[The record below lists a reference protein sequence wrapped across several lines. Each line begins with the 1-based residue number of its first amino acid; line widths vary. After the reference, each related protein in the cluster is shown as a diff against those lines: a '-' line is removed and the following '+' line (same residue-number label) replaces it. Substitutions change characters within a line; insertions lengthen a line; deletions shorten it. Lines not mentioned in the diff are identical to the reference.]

1 MNTIKRI
8 TMDLRGERIKLIS
21 GIAEGDSELRDIK
34 DLIRSEYQRRGYIPA
49 HLTSFDDE
57 YDKGSVYFGTY
68 VNGSLLAAA
77 RLVESER
84 LPTESLY
91 YKFDP
96 PESITNC
103 PRDRLREVSRLVALR
118 RPGDNPFPR
127 HFTSTVMISSLIDY
141 GFSQGLY
148 GGISTIKVSFLKLFN
163 RLNLPALHRITGAE
177 LVYPRDGILANFF
190 YDESHPAV
198 PVYYLHDESKAIFDG
213 LFRNVMR
220 TGKTLLDDPLAILSY
235 EVLV

>member
-1 MNTIKRI
+1 MNPIKRI
-8 TMDLRGERIKLIS
+8 TLDLRGEHIKLIS
-21 GIAEGDSELRDIK
+21 GSAESDSELRDTK
-34 DLIRSEYQRRGYIPA
+34 DLIRREYQRRGYIPA
-49 HLTSFDDE
+49 HLSHFEDE

-77 RLVESER
+77 RLIESDK

-96 PESITNC
+96 PESVTNC
-103 PRDRLREVSRLVALR
+103 PRDKLREVSRLTVLR
-118 RPGDNPFPR
+118 RSGDNPFPR

-148 GGISTIKVSFLKLFN
+148 GGISTIKVSFLRLFN
-163 RLNLPALHRITGAE
+163 RLNLPALHRITGTE
-177 LVYPRDGILANFF
+177 LVYPHDGILANFF
-190 YDESHPAV
+190 YDESNPAV

-213 LFRNVMR
+213 LFRNVIR
-220 TGKTLLDDPLAILSY
+220 TGKTLLDEPLDILSY